1 MAARGDR
8 VSAYCIRAA
17 MSRSH
22 RVWVVTSV
30 TPGCETKCP
39 VLGDTGPA
47 QGARNATMWSV
58 MSPVTTREQILLIT
72 QTTNT
77 GVIADWPIKAEN
89 INGTDKYNYVA
100 LSKKRYLIF
109 MDTFC

>member
-1 MAARGDR
+1 MTAGGDR

-39 VLGDTGPA
+39 VLGDTGPG
-47 QGARNATMWSV
+47 QGARNATLWSV
-58 MSPVTTREQILLIT
+58 MSAVTTREQIPLIT

-89 INGTDKYNYVA
+89 INGTAKYN
-100 LSKKRYLIF
+100 
-109 MDTFC
+109 